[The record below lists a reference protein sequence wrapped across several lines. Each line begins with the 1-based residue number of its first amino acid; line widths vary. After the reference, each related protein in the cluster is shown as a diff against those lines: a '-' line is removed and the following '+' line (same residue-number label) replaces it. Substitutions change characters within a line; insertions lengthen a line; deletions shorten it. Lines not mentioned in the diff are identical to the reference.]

1 MKKLE
6 LILCFLVALFFIACQ
21 QSEVD
26 KQLSYM
32 EQLMEENSNQ
42 VAPLLNEINLE
53 DLDSPERRAR
63 YALLEQEVHYEET
76 KRVDDSIIAG
86 LYDYYFM
93 HQQKSQYLKAS
104 ILKSYSYYQHEAF
117 DSSLLYLKEIE
128 PREVEL
134 ETGYWHEFYKWLR
147 GQIFQKSGQ
156 PDLAHEQFYQE
167 LQIAKQSGNEEL
179 KANALQHYAT
189 SWYYNTDKKDS
200 ARYYLEQA
208 HSMNLSDFALRKRIL
223 IVGNL
228 ARVYMLYF
236 PEELSRVEQML
247 TEMPRDTSDLV
258 YFEDI
263 LWVQYYYLSGEISK
277 ADSLANI
284 VQRNCTSPKRI
295 KTLNR
300 YRLNYYEQISADS
313 TVLFSSRYKA
323 IMDKESESAPLLV
336 SKIVH
341 IDDEYTY
348 ADKHRKI
355 KWALYCLIGILI
367 VVGAIVVWRNRK
379 YKKLH
384 NTLITERELHAET
397 TQREAKLK
405 ELLEFQ
411 NGAEDINLLLLECAT
426 RLNGEPLID
435 QLQGRYCEQ
444 LKKEERTHIVA
455 SLQEL
460 FAPALR
466 WLQKTYPELT
476 ETDEMYC
483 ILSYL
488 HADKAACAVLL
499 ESSPEALKQRKLRI
513 RKKIT
518 EPTLFDLFFPARAKG
533 RKEVTE

>member
-6 LILCFLVALFFIACQ
+6 LILCLLVALFFIACQ

-42 VAPLLNEINLE
+42 GATMLYEIKLE

-76 KRVDDSIIAG
+76 KMVDDSIIAV
-86 LYDYYFM
+86 LYDYYFL

-128 PREVEL
+128 PREEEL
-134 ETGYWHEFYKWLR
+134 ETGYWHAFYKWLR
-147 GQIFQKSGQ
+147 GRIYRKSGE
-156 PDLAHEQFYQE
+156 PELAQEQFYQE
-167 LQIAKQSGNEEL
+167 LQIAKQSGNKEL
-179 KANALQHYAT
+179 LANALQHYAA
-189 SWYYNTDKKDS
+189 SWCFDNIQEDS
-200 ARYYLEQA
+200 ARYYFEQA
-208 HSMNLSDFALRKRIL
+208 FSMNLSDFALRKRVAIA
-223 IVGNL
+223 GNL
-228 ARVYMLYF
+228 ARVYMACF
-236 PEELSRVEQML
+236 PEELSVVEKIL

-263 LWVQYYYLSGEISK
+263 LWVQYYYMIGK
-277 ADSLANI
+277 MDTADSLANC
-284 VQRNCTSPKRI
+284 VQRNCPNQKQIRS
-295 KTLNR
+295 LNKCR
-300 YRLNYYEQISADS
+300 YDYYKQVSTDSAA
-313 TVLFSSRYKA
+313 LFLSRYQSIKNLETEDA
-323 IMDKESESAPLLV
+323 QLLV

-460 FAPALR
+460 FAPVLR
-466 WLQKTYPELT
+466 WLQKSYPELT